1 MEEREAGISGLATA
15 QLITSKESELLE
27 AWVTAQLANVALRE
41 DLMSEL
47 DLRQESIRFLRA
59 FVKAMSTGKVDD
71 ITAPA
76 YEPLLEMLG
85 DISRSRAAQ
94 GYTPSE
100 TATYVF
106 SLKDSILEFLQADLA
121 EQPEVLNREMI
132 VISRLL
138 DRLGLYTFETYAAS
152 REEMIRQQSA
162 AIEELLS
169 PALRVWEGIVLLPM
183 VGIIDTLRAQD
194 MLDSLLNAVAET
206 EALVAILDV
215 TGVPAIDTR
224 VAQHL
229 LTAVEGAHMLGAE
242 TIITGVSVEAAKTLT
257 KLKVGLREVTTRG
270 SLRAGLRY
278 AFKLVNLK
286 LVQEEEE

>member
-106 SLKDSILEFLQADLA
+106 SLKNSILEFLQADLA